1 MIASTLLMYC
11 LGTAQIALVL
21 HVDLIAFF
29 DQHAIEGGD
38 TILND
43 QGNRFAWIQT
53 MLQLLNV
60 SIGVRFTLQ
69 SFRISVQHTDKRKA
83 VFNWRRGCGVAHLGS
98 LWAQ

>member
-43 QGNRFAWIQT
+43 QGSRFAW

-60 SIGVRFTLQ
+60 SIGVRFELQ
-69 SFRISVQHTDKRKA
+69 SFWISVLYTDKRKA

>member
-38 TILND
+38 TILNN
-43 QGNRFAWIQT
+43 QGSRFAW

-60 SIGVRFTLQ
+60 SIGVRFELQ
-69 SFRISVQHTDKRKA
+69 SFRISVLYTDKRKA
-83 VFNWRRGCGVAHLGS
+83 VFNG
-98 LWAQ
+98 